1 MTNEFIFSELPID
14 IIINILD
21 YTGKL
26 YYYNGKY
33 IGKLDKND
41 KKYDKIKNIPKPIK
55 ISWNKYNLYLINKS
69 TSLGYILHYTFD
81 SIKSLTNLQLIFY
94 RNNNS
99 KTIEWYIMPSIY
111 SKWRRVISSP
121 ILNQIQL

>member
-14 IIINILD
+14 IINYILI

-33 IGKLDKND
+33 IGKIDKND
-41 KKYDKIKNIPKPIK
+41 KKYIKINNISKPVK
-55 ISWNKYNLYLINKS
+55 ISWNKYNLYLINKEIS
-69 TSLGYILHYTFD
+69 IGYILHYTFD
-81 SIKSLTNLQLIFY
+81 SIKTLTCLQLIMY
-94 RNNNS
+94 KSDNS

-111 SKWRRVISSP
+111 SKWRRVTSVPSLP
-121 ILNQIQL
+121 NFIL